1 MYETPATEGEG
12 LLLRQAHKTWA
23 TKTKKNRGARPSMAS
38 LIGNVEVLGLKGCG
52 LLGNK
57 GFDHQSLDGPRSVRE
72 PLPGVGVEQGSA
84 RLLQQPT
91 ESVPLVTPR
100 RRLHQRQIRS
110 VPFVCHRPEHLRDR
124 RCLWDHLRPR
134 LSPAAPVPVVT
145 YITNHPT
152 QFLPNSAELNR
163 QVLNF
168 LKTKKKGK
176 GKKTYF
182 GVHISVVLM

>member
-1 MYETPATEGEG
+1 MG
-12 LLLRQAHKTWA
+12 HKN
-23 TKTKKNRGARPSMAS
+23 KKKQRGPSMAS

-91 ESVPLVTPR
+91 ESVPLVAPH

-145 YITNHPT
+145 YIPNHPT

-163 QVLNF
+163 QRKPGLAAATEASNEER
-168 LKTKKKGK
+168 KTGK
-176 GKKTYF
+176 MKRRRRTSET
-182 GVHISVVLM
+182 HLSLR